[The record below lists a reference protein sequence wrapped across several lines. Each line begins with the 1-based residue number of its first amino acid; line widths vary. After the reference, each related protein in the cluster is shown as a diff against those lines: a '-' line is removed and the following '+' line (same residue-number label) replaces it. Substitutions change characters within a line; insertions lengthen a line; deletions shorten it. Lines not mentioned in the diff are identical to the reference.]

1 MFQISCNNKLF
12 KRRASYVTVFFPG
25 CIGSAS
31 NGCSIKAL
39 TSFPYTKITK
49 KKSRCFWVSSAYRRS
64 MVIALTL
71 ETRQRMGWR
80 YAEQQRKRFIENTTN
95 TIGRSLL
102 STFYN
107 SLRSELIKEEQ
118 IYVTFY
124 HCLIDNKKIVNEQEI
139 ANRGIPDLLLARDVI
154 IRDTSFLKSL
164 FTIETTKQAR

>member
-1 MFQISCNNKLF
+1 M
-12 KRRASYVTVFFPG
+12 A
-25 CIGSAS
+25 
-31 NGCSIKAL
+31 
-39 TSFPYTKITK
+39 
-49 KKSRCFWVSSAYRRS
+49 
-64 MVIALTL
+64 IALTL
-71 ETRQRMGWR
+71 EKRQRMAWR

-124 HCLIDNKKIVNEQEI
+124 HCLIDNKKIVNEKEI

-154 IRDTSFLKSL
+154 IQDTSFLKSL

>member
-1 MFQISCNNKLF
+1 
-12 KRRASYVTVFFPG
+12 
-25 CIGSAS
+25 
-31 NGCSIKAL
+31 
-39 TSFPYTKITK
+39 
-49 KKSRCFWVSSAYRRS
+49 

-71 ETRQRMGWR
+71 EKRQRMALR

-124 HCLIDNKKIVNEQEI
+124 HCLIDNKKIVNEKEI

-154 IRDTSFLKSL
+154 IQDTSFLKSL

>member
-1 MFQISCNNKLF
+1 
-12 KRRASYVTVFFPG
+12 
-25 CIGSAS
+25 
-31 NGCSIKAL
+31 
-39 TSFPYTKITK
+39 
-49 KKSRCFWVSSAYRRS
+49 

-71 ETRQRMGWR
+71 EKRQRMGWR

-124 HCLIDNKKIVNEQEI
+124 HCLIDNKKIVNEKEI

-154 IRDTSFLKSL
+154 IQDTSFSL
-164 FTIETTKQAR
+164 YHRNNQTSSLVRRNPWFTVDFRFSIWIAFKHTIARTLVVSFIL

>member
-1 MFQISCNNKLF
+1 
-12 KRRASYVTVFFPG
+12 
-25 CIGSAS
+25 
-31 NGCSIKAL
+31 
-39 TSFPYTKITK
+39 
-49 KKSRCFWVSSAYRRS
+49 

-71 ETRQRMGWR
+71 EKRQRMGWR

-124 HCLIDNKKIVNEQEI
+124 HCLIDNNEKEI

-154 IRDTSFLKSL
+154 IQDTLFLKSL

>member
-1 MFQISCNNKLF
+1 
-12 KRRASYVTVFFPG
+12 
-25 CIGSAS
+25 
-31 NGCSIKAL
+31 
-39 TSFPYTKITK
+39 
-49 KKSRCFWVSSAYRRS
+49 

-71 ETRQRMGWR
+71 EKRQRMGWR

-124 HCLIDNKKIVNEQEI
+124 YCLIDNKKIVNEKEI

-154 IRDTSFLKSL
+154 IQDTSFLKSL

>member
-1 MFQISCNNKLF
+1 
-12 KRRASYVTVFFPG
+12 
-25 CIGSAS
+25 
-31 NGCSIKAL
+31 
-39 TSFPYTKITK
+39 
-49 KKSRCFWVSSAYRRS
+49 

-71 ETRQRMGWR
+71 EKRQRMGWR

-124 HCLIDNKKIVNEQEI
+124 HCLIDNKKIVNEKEI

-154 IRDTSFLKSL
+154 ITKYFILEISLYHRNNQTSSL
-164 FTIETTKQAR
+164 VRRNPWFTVDFRFSIWIAFKHTIARTLVVSFIL

>member
-1 MFQISCNNKLF
+1 
-12 KRRASYVTVFFPG
+12 
-25 CIGSAS
+25 
-31 NGCSIKAL
+31 
-39 TSFPYTKITK
+39 
-49 KKSRCFWVSSAYRRS
+49 

-71 ETRQRMGWR
+71 EKRQRMGWR

-95 TIGRSLL
+95 TIGRSFL

-124 HCLIDNKKIVNEQEI
+124 HCLIDNKKIVNEKEI

-154 IRDTSFLKSL
+154 IQDTSFLKSL

>member
-1 MFQISCNNKLF
+1 
-12 KRRASYVTVFFPG
+12 
-25 CIGSAS
+25 
-31 NGCSIKAL
+31 
-39 TSFPYTKITK
+39 
-49 KKSRCFWVSSAYRRS
+49 

-71 ETRQRMGWR
+71 EKRQRMAWR
-80 YAEQQRKRFIENTTN
+80 YAEQHRERFIENTTN

-124 HCLIDNKKIVNEQEI
+124 HCLIDNKKIVNEKEI

-154 IRDTSFLKSL
+154 IQDTSFLKSL

>member
-1 MFQISCNNKLF
+1 
-12 KRRASYVTVFFPG
+12 
-25 CIGSAS
+25 
-31 NGCSIKAL
+31 
-39 TSFPYTKITK
+39 
-49 KKSRCFWVSSAYRRS
+49 

-71 ETRQRMGWR
+71 EKRQRMAWR
-80 YAEQQRKRFIENTTN
+80 YAEQHRERFIENTTN

-124 HCLIDNKKIVNEQEI
+124 HCLIDNKKIVSEKEI
-139 ANRGIPDLLLARDVI
+139 ANRGIPDLLLACDVI
-154 IRDTSFLKSL
+154 IQDTSFLKSL

>member
-1 MFQISCNNKLF
+1 
-12 KRRASYVTVFFPG
+12 
-25 CIGSAS
+25 
-31 NGCSIKAL
+31 
-39 TSFPYTKITK
+39 
-49 KKSRCFWVSSAYRRS
+49 

-71 ETRQRMGWR
+71 EKRQRMGWR
-80 YAEQQRKRFIENTTN
+80 YAEQQRKRFIANTTN

-102 STFYN
+102 STKVSTFYN

-124 HCLIDNKKIVNEQEI
+124 HCLIDNKKIVNEKEI

-154 IRDTSFLKSL
+154 IQDTSFLKSL

>member
-1 MFQISCNNKLF
+1 
-12 KRRASYVTVFFPG
+12 
-25 CIGSAS
+25 
-31 NGCSIKAL
+31 
-39 TSFPYTKITK
+39 
-49 KKSRCFWVSSAYRRS
+49 

-71 ETRQRMGWR
+71 EKRQRMGWR

-124 HCLIDNKKIVNEQEI
+124 HCLIDNKKIVNEKEI

-154 IRDTSFLKSL
+154 IQDTSFLKSL
-164 FTIETTKQAR
+164 LTIETTKQAR

>member
-1 MFQISCNNKLF
+1 
-12 KRRASYVTVFFPG
+12 
-25 CIGSAS
+25 
-31 NGCSIKAL
+31 
-39 TSFPYTKITK
+39 
-49 KKSRCFWVSSAYRRS
+49 

-71 ETRQRMGWR
+71 EKRQRMDWR

-124 HCLIDNKKIVNEQEI
+124 HCLIDNKKIVDEKEI

-154 IRDTSFLKSL
+154 IQDTSFLKSL

>member
-1 MFQISCNNKLF
+1 
-12 KRRASYVTVFFPG
+12 
-25 CIGSAS
+25 
-31 NGCSIKAL
+31 
-39 TSFPYTKITK
+39 
-49 KKSRCFWVSSAYRRS
+49 

-71 ETRQRMGWR
+71 EKRQRMGWR

-124 HCLIDNKKIVNEQEI
+124 HCLIANMKIVSEKEI
-139 ANRGIPDLLLARDVI
+139 ANRGIPDLLLACDVI
-154 IRDTSFLKSL
+154 IQDTSFLKSL
-164 FTIETTKQAR
+164 FTIKTTKQARSKKKSLVYGRFSIQHLDCLQTYYCKDLSCELHFVV

>member
-1 MFQISCNNKLF
+1 
-12 KRRASYVTVFFPG
+12 
-25 CIGSAS
+25 
-31 NGCSIKAL
+31 
-39 TSFPYTKITK
+39 
-49 KKSRCFWVSSAYRRS
+49 

-71 ETRQRMGWR
+71 EKRQRMGWR

-124 HCLIDNKKIVNEQEI
+124 HCLIDNKKIVNEKEI
-139 ANRGIPDLLLARDVI
+139 ANRGILDLLLARDVI
-154 IRDTSFLKSL
+154 IQDTSFLKSL
-164 FTIETTKQAR
+164 FTIETTQQAR

>member
-1 MFQISCNNKLF
+1 
-12 KRRASYVTVFFPG
+12 
-25 CIGSAS
+25 
-31 NGCSIKAL
+31 
-39 TSFPYTKITK
+39 
-49 KKSRCFWVSSAYRRS
+49 

-71 ETRQRMGWR
+71 EKRQRMSWR

-124 HCLIDNKKIVNEQEI
+124 HCLIDNKKIVNEKEI
-139 ANRGIPDLLLARDVI
+139 ANRGIPDLLLACDVI
-154 IRDTSFLKSL
+154 IQDTSFLKSL

>member
-1 MFQISCNNKLF
+1 
-12 KRRASYVTVFFPG
+12 
-25 CIGSAS
+25 
-31 NGCSIKAL
+31 
-39 TSFPYTKITK
+39 
-49 KKSRCFWVSSAYRRS
+49 

-71 ETRQRMGWR
+71 EKRQRMSWR

-124 HCLIDNKKIVNEQEI
+124 HYLIANMKIVSEKEI
-139 ANRGIPDLLLARDVI
+139 ANRGIPDLLLACDVI
-154 IRDTSFLKSL
+154 IQDTSFLKSL

>member
-1 MFQISCNNKLF
+1 
-12 KRRASYVTVFFPG
+12 
-25 CIGSAS
+25 
-31 NGCSIKAL
+31 
-39 TSFPYTKITK
+39 
-49 KKSRCFWVSSAYRRS
+49 

-71 ETRQRMGWR
+71 EKRQRMGWR

-124 HCLIDNKKIVNEQEI
+124 HCLIDKKKIVNEKEI

-154 IRDTSFLKSL
+154 IQDTSFLKSL

>member
-1 MFQISCNNKLF
+1 
-12 KRRASYVTVFFPG
+12 
-25 CIGSAS
+25 
-31 NGCSIKAL
+31 
-39 TSFPYTKITK
+39 
-49 KKSRCFWVSSAYRRS
+49 

-71 ETRQRMGWR
+71 EKRQRMGWR

-124 HCLIDNKKIVNEQEI
+124 HCLIDNKKIVNEKEI

-154 IRDTSFLKSL
+154 IHEISLYHRNNQTSSL
-164 FTIETTKQAR
+164 VRRNPWFTVDFRFSIWIAFKHTIARTLVVSFIL

>member
-1 MFQISCNNKLF
+1 
-12 KRRASYVTVFFPG
+12 
-25 CIGSAS
+25 
-31 NGCSIKAL
+31 
-39 TSFPYTKITK
+39 
-49 KKSRCFWVSSAYRRS
+49 

-71 ETRQRMGWR
+71 EKRQRMGWR

-124 HCLIDNKKIVNEQEI
+124 HCLIDNKKIVNEKEI
-139 ANRGIPDLLLARDVI
+139 AYQIYYWHVMLSYKILH
-154 IRDTSFLKSL
+154 S
-164 FTIETTKQAR
+164 

>member
-1 MFQISCNNKLF
+1 
-12 KRRASYVTVFFPG
+12 
-25 CIGSAS
+25 
-31 NGCSIKAL
+31 
-39 TSFPYTKITK
+39 
-49 KKSRCFWVSSAYRRS
+49 

-71 ETRQRMGWR
+71 EKQQRMGWR

-124 HCLIDNKKIVNEQEI
+124 HCLIDNKKIVNEKEI

-154 IRDTSFLKSL
+154 IQDTSFLKSL

>member
-1 MFQISCNNKLF
+1 
-12 KRRASYVTVFFPG
+12 
-25 CIGSAS
+25 
-31 NGCSIKAL
+31 
-39 TSFPYTKITK
+39 
-49 KKSRCFWVSSAYRRS
+49 

-71 ETRQRMGWR
+71 EKRQRMGWR

-124 HCLIDNKKIVNEQEI
+124 HCLIDNKKIVNEKEI
-139 ANRGIPDLLLARDVI
+139 ANRGIPDLLLERDVI
-154 IRDTSFLKSL
+154 IQDTSFLKSL

>member
-1 MFQISCNNKLF
+1 
-12 KRRASYVTVFFPG
+12 
-25 CIGSAS
+25 
-31 NGCSIKAL
+31 
-39 TSFPYTKITK
+39 
-49 KKSRCFWVSSAYRRS
+49 

-71 ETRQRMGWR
+71 EKRQRMGWR

-124 HCLIDNKKIVNEQEI
+124 HCLIDNMKIVSEKEI
-139 ANRGIPDLLLARDVI
+139 ANRGIPDLLLACDVI
-154 IRDTSFLKSL
+154 IQDTSFLKSL

>member
-1 MFQISCNNKLF
+1 
-12 KRRASYVTVFFPG
+12 
-25 CIGSAS
+25 
-31 NGCSIKAL
+31 
-39 TSFPYTKITK
+39 
-49 KKSRCFWVSSAYRRS
+49 

-71 ETRQRMGWR
+71 EKRQRMGWR

-124 HCLIDNKKIVNEQEI
+124 HCLIANMKIVSEKEI
-139 ANRGIPDLLLARDVI
+139 ANRGIPDLLLTCDVI
-154 IRDTSFLKSL
+154 IQDTSFLKSL

>member
-1 MFQISCNNKLF
+1 
-12 KRRASYVTVFFPG
+12 
-25 CIGSAS
+25 
-31 NGCSIKAL
+31 
-39 TSFPYTKITK
+39 
-49 KKSRCFWVSSAYRRS
+49 

-71 ETRQRMGWR
+71 EKRQRMDWR

-124 HCLIDNKKIVNEQEI
+124 HCLIDNKKIVNEKEI

-154 IRDTSFLKSL
+154 IQDTSFLKSL

>member
-1 MFQISCNNKLF
+1 
-12 KRRASYVTVFFPG
+12 
-25 CIGSAS
+25 
-31 NGCSIKAL
+31 
-39 TSFPYTKITK
+39 
-49 KKSRCFWVSSAYRRS
+49 

-71 ETRQRMGWR
+71 EKRQRMGWR

-95 TIGRSLL
+95 TIRRSLL

-124 HCLIDNKKIVNEQEI
+124 HCLIDNKKIVNEKEI
-139 ANRGIPDLLLARDVI
+139 ANSGIPDLLLARDVI
-154 IRDTSFLKSL
+154 IQDTSFLKSL

>member
-1 MFQISCNNKLF
+1 
-12 KRRASYVTVFFPG
+12 
-25 CIGSAS
+25 
-31 NGCSIKAL
+31 
-39 TSFPYTKITK
+39 
-49 KKSRCFWVSSAYRRS
+49 

-71 ETRQRMGWR
+71 EKRQRMGWR

-124 HCLIDNKKIVNEQEI
+124 HCLIDNKKIVNGKEI

-154 IRDTSFLKSL
+154 IQDTSFLKSL

>member
-1 MFQISCNNKLF
+1 
-12 KRRASYVTVFFPG
+12 
-25 CIGSAS
+25 
-31 NGCSIKAL
+31 
-39 TSFPYTKITK
+39 
-49 KKSRCFWVSSAYRRS
+49 

-71 ETRQRMGWR
+71 EKRQRMGWR

-124 HCLIDNKKIVNEQEI
+124 HCLIDNKKIVNEKEI

-154 IRDTSFLKSL
+154 IQDTSFLKSL
-164 FTIETTKQAR
+164 YQTSSLVRRNPWFTVDFRFSIWIAFKHTIARTLVVSFIL

>member
-1 MFQISCNNKLF
+1 
-12 KRRASYVTVFFPG
+12 
-25 CIGSAS
+25 
-31 NGCSIKAL
+31 
-39 TSFPYTKITK
+39 
-49 KKSRCFWVSSAYRRS
+49 

-71 ETRQRMGWR
+71 EKRQRMGWR
-80 YAEQQRKRFIENTTN
+80 YAEQQRKRFIENT

-124 HCLIDNKKIVNEQEI
+124 HCLIDNKKIVNEKEI

-154 IRDTSFLKSL
+154 IQDTSFLKSL

>member
-1 MFQISCNNKLF
+1 
-12 KRRASYVTVFFPG
+12 
-25 CIGSAS
+25 
-31 NGCSIKAL
+31 
-39 TSFPYTKITK
+39 
-49 KKSRCFWVSSAYRRS
+49 

-71 ETRQRMGWR
+71 EKRQRMGRR

-124 HCLIDNKKIVNEQEI
+124 HCLIDNKKIVNEKEI

-154 IRDTSFLKSL
+154 IQDTSFLKSL